1 MKARRVSRRPAAR
14 VTVGVLCPS
23 AFEYEALRRLA
34 PQAHAAILLSGMGKV
49 RAAWGVHELKRKFPA
64 LKHLLLAGFAG
75 GLKGL
80 KIGDL
85 IEPRTVVE
93 QDYCAEPFEKFP
105 NLIRL
110 TGPRLVKGSK
120 DAVLLTQDR
129 FLKENPYAA
138 DGEAMSH
145 ARLACDMEAYAVVW
159 TAKKLGLNC
168 SVLKLI
174 SDEADAD
181 ADHDFLKAC
190 TRLRP
195 RLQTV
200 LTEAI
205 VALKKS
211 R

>member
-1 MKARRVSRRPAAR
+1 MKTPHTSRRSIGR

-23 AFEYEALRRLA
+23 AFEYEALKGLA

-49 RAAWGVHELKRKFPA
+49 RSAWGVHELKRRHPA
-64 LKHLLLAGFAG
+64 LRHLLLGGFAG

-85 IEPRTVVE
+85 IEPRTFVE

-105 NLIRL
+105 NRIRVA
-110 TGPRLVKGSK
+110 GPRLLKDSM

-138 DGEAMSH
+138 DDPALSCS
-145 ARLACDMEAYAVVW
+145 RLACDMEAYAVVW
-159 TAKKLGLNC
+159 TAKKIGLSC

-174 SDEADAD
+174 SDEANAD

-190 TRLRP
+190 TQLRP
-195 RLQTV
+195 RLKSV
-200 LTEAI
+200 LAEAI
-205 VALKKS
+205 GALKKP

>member
-1 MKARRVSRRPAAR
+1 MKVRRAPRRPASP

-23 AFEYEALRRLA
+23 AFEYEALKDLA

-49 RAAWGVHELKRKFPA
+49 RSAWGVHELRRKYPA
-64 LKHLLLAGFAG
+64 LKHILLAGFAG

-85 IEPRTVVE
+85 IEPRAIVE

-105 NLIRL
+105 NRIRL
-110 TGPRLVKGSK
+110 AGPRLVKGSR

-138 DGEAMSH
+138 DGSAMSH

-159 TAKKLGLNC
+159 TARRIGLNC

-181 ADHDFLKAC
+181 AGHDFLKAC

-200 LTEAI
+200 LVEAI
-205 VALKKS
+205 AALKKS

>member
-1 MKARRVSRRPAAR
+1 MKKSARRAPHKI
-14 VTVGVLCPS
+14 VTAGVLCPS
-23 AFEYEALRRLA
+23 AFEYEALKDLA

-49 RAAWGVHELKRKFPA
+49 RSAWGVQELKRKHPA
-64 LKHLLLAGFAG
+64 LKHILLAGFAG

-85 IEPRTVVE
+85 IEPRTLIE

-105 NLIRL
+105 NRIRL
-110 TGPRLVKGSK
+110 AGPRLVRGSK

-138 DGEAMSH
+138 DGSAMSH
-145 ARLACDMEAYAVVW
+145 ARLACDMEAYAVAW
-159 TAKKLGLNC
+159 TAQKIGLGC

-174 SDEADAD
+174 SDEADST

-190 TRLRP
+190 IQLRP
-195 RLQTV
+195 RLQSI

-205 VALKKS
+205 ASLK
-211 R
+211 RR